1 MTTDEALRVG
11 AEACLIA
18 PSAHGVDVIRITRD
32 FRRPSSEYD
41 EAAAALDKLRE
52 QLGRDRDALRKVREE
67 MAQVVQRIQE
77 DERFHYPPAD
87 TDVNAPLALI
97 QVEMKARYHLAKRWL
112 AALDAILAEEP

>member
-52 QLGRDRDALRKVREE
+52 RLGRDRDALRKVREE
-67 MAQVVQRIQE
+67 MANCESLGYGTVSKWV
-77 DERFHYPPAD
+77 
-87 TDVNAPLALI
+87 T
-97 QVEMKARYHLAKRWL
+97 
-112 AALDAILAEEP
+112 ALDAILAEEP